1 MYFNSRIELNNKNKI
16 ILLYFGKKTKKNSLK
31 SPKYNEQL
39 RIHYKSFSKLYL
51 CCMCVCVCVCV
62 WVHAK
67 SLQSCLT
74 LCHPMHH
81 SPPGFPVHRILQAR
95 ILQWVAVPSP
105 GDLPNPRGIEPMS
118 LCLLFWQASSLPL
131 APPGKP
137 YIHVYMCVC
146 VCIYIYIHIYILIC
160 YIYAIYIYIHFYIL
174 I

>member
-51 CCMCVCVCVCV
+51 CYMCVCVCVCV
-62 WVHAK
+62 VA
-67 SLQSCLT
+67 QSCPT
-74 LCHPMHH
+74 LCDPVDCS
-81 SPPGFPVHRILQAR
+81 SPGSSVHGVLQAR

-118 LCLLFWQASSLPL
+118 LCLLYWQASSLPL

-137 YIHVYMCVC
+137 YIHVYMCMC
-146 VCIYIYIHIYILIC
+146 VCIYIYTHLHFDLLHLC
-160 YIYAIYIYIHFYIL
+160 YIYTHFNIL